1 MYLPKYKSIGD
12 NFLDCEYIEK
22 LEQSSKRDYLGIKQ
36 HLTDVKINLESRC
49 ISRKQCFTYTILL
62 FILAGIFEIGG
73 GYFIWLWLREGGGL
87 AFAFLGAIVL
97 FLYGIVPTFQ
107 PADFHRIYATYGG
120 IFVVMSILWGW
131 VFDKIQ
137 PDTYDLI
144 GAVIILIGVSIIYY
158 WPREDEIND

>member
-1 MYLPKYKSIGD
+1 LEID
-12 NFLDCEYIEK
+12 FLDCEYIEE
-22 LEQSSKRDYLGIKQ
+22 LEQSSKRDYFGIKQ

-73 GYFIWLWLREGGGL
+73 GYFIWLWLREGEGL

>member
-1 MYLPKYKSIGD
+1 MEELK
-12 NFLDCEYIEK
+12 NFSEK
-22 LEQSSKRDYLGIKQ
+22 DYFRIKR
-36 HLTDVKINLESRC
+36 HLADVKINLESRC
-49 ISRKQCFTYTILL
+49 VSRKQCFMYTILL

-73 GYFIWLWLREGGGL
+73 GYLIWIWLREDGGL
-87 AFAFLGAIVL
+87 IFAFLGAIIL

-131 VFDKIQ
+131 IFDKIQ
-137 PDTYDLI
+137 PDAYDLI

-158 WPREDEIND
+158 WPRKDEIND